1 MTQRDFIGEI
11 NKLKERVRAWK
22 WEAGRFKKKWL
33 IADAT
38 FRGLSKDYEKVFRL
52 LWFTLAA
59 FVLQIF
65 EVLLWMWWIL

>member
-11 NKLKERVRAWK
+11 NKLKERVGAWK

-33 IADAT
+33 IADAA
-38 FRGLSKDYEKVFRL
+38 FKGLSEDYEKVFRL

-65 EVLLWMWWIL
+65 EILLWIWWIL